1 MLRSARMDV
10 GIGGIGGSSCTVL
23 DFLAILS
30 EFERCTCQ
38 RLSLLLTLQ
47 CSDE

>member
-10 GIGGIGGSSCTVL
+10 GIGGIGGSSCTAL
-23 DFLAILS
+23 DFWPLF
-30 EFERCTCQ
+30 EFERCKCQ